1 MKTMKYLLSLCLVIC
16 TSLISLTSCSNDDE
30 ETGFKFNY
38 SDRAYLHF
46 QEEGLKRMDFSKLT
60 PY

>member
-16 TSLISLTSCSNDDE
+16 ASLISLTSCSNDDD

-38 SDRAYLHF
+38 SDRAYLYF
-46 QEEGLKRMDFSKLT
+46 QEEGLKRMNFS
-60 PY
+60 

>member
-16 TSLISLTSCSNDDE
+16 ASLISLTSCSNDYD

-38 SDRAYLHF
+38 SDRAKNDSS
-46 QEEGLKRMDFSKLT
+46 QQRKTEA
-60 PY
+60 